1 MSDGPTAEFGSS
13 SPLLRL
19 KGVKPSPD
27 TLTSKH
33 YFLKVGIQK
42 TQSQLTI
49 ELVKR
54 LRALTLQLLPVQVQ
68 PSEINEVTSRI
79 ITREVILAYKR
90 AAGDFE
96 ETV

>member
-13 SPLLRL
+13 SPLLPL

-33 YFLKVGIQK
+33 YFLKVEIQGA
-42 TQSQLTI
+42 QSQLTT

-79 ITREVILAYKR
+79 ITPQVISAYR
-90 AAGDFE
+90 AAAGDFE